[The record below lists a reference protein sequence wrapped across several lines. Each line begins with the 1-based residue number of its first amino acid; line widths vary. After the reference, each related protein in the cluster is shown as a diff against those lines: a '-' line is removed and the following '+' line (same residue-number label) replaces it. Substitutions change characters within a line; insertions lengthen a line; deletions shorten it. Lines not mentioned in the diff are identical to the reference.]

1 MRFATDTGGTFTDLI
16 VEDDAG
22 QLHLFKAATVP
33 NEPVRGVLA
42 AFDVAA
48 EAFGISRAD
57 LLAKGSTFIHGTTHA
72 INAIIT
78 KSTARTALLVTQG
91 HPDILVLRE
100 GGRIE
105 PFNHAAAYPDPYIP
119 RALTF
124 EVGGRIMA
132 SGVERTGFDKQGL
145 LNIIQ
150 RLKDEQVEAV
160 SVCLLWSV
168 INPDHENLVGSLLA
182 EHLPG
187 VPVTLSHQLNP
198 SIREYRRAIASS
210 IDASLKPL
218 MNRYLGGLT
227 TELRRAGFTGN
238 ILVLSSQG
246 GMVDADEVKR
256 TPILAIN
263 SGPSMAPIAGGR
275 LAAVESDARDVII
288 YDTGGTTFDVSVVRD
303 GRVPFT
309 QETWMGRPHQSDLT
323 GFPSVDVKSIGAG
336 GGSIAWLDVGG
347 VLHVGPKSA
356 GAVPGPACY
365 AAGGNYA
372 TVTDAALILGYID
385 PRFFLG
391 GRMALDRAR
400 SEEVIMRDVANPMKV
415 SLEAAASAI
424 LDVWTENMVQ
434 AIADITVNQGINPE
448 AAVLVAGGG
457 AGGLNA
463 VAISQRMQCISVIVP
478 EVGAALSA
486 AGAIAS
492 DIARDFRQIFFTTT
506 ENFDAAGAVATIESL
521 RAKAHSFINNA
532 KLDSLDVNIEFT
544 IEARYPH
551 QVWEIDVIIDPETL
565 GRDGIQAL
573 IEEKFHVAHERLFAF
588 SDPGSPVE
596 VIAWRVVIRGQAS
609 KSIQLRLAEVKDS
622 SFKPHTRAVY
632 FSRIGWTDSQVWR
645 FDAIEPGRW
654 FTGPAIVESPFTAIV
669 IDPGTEFERTAS
681 GNLIARKSAAKT
693 PAMQTKEELVYDR

>member
-22 QLHLFKAATVP
+22 QLHLFKASTVP

-48 EAFGISRAD
+48 EAFGLSRTD

-72 INAIIT
+72 VNAIIT

-105 PFNHAAAYPDPYIP
+105 PFNHTAPYPDPYIP

-132 SGVERTGFDKQGL
+132 SGAERTPLDKEGVL
-145 LNIIQ
+145 AIIQ
-150 RLKDEQVEAV
+150 QLKDKQVEAV

-168 INPDHENLVGSLLA
+168 INPAHEDRVGSLLA

-187 VPVTLSHQLNP
+187 VPVTLSYQLNP

-227 TELRRAGFTGN
+227 TELRKAGFGGN

-275 LAAVESDARDVII
+275 LANAESDARDVII
-288 YDTGGTTFDVSVVRD
+288 FDTGGTTFDVSVVRD

-323 GFPSVDVKSIGAG
+323 GFPSVDVKSIGSG
-336 GGSIAWLDVGG
+336 GGSIAWLDDGG

-365 AAGGNYA
+365 GAGGDFA

-391 GRMALDRAR
+391 GRMGLDWSR
-400 SEEVIMRDVANPMKV
+400 SEAVILRDVAKPMNV
-415 SLEAAASAI
+415 SLEAAASAM
-424 LDVWTENMVQ
+424 LEVWTENMVQ

-448 AAVLVAGGG
+448 TAVLVAGGG

-463 VAISQRMQCISVIVP
+463 VAISQRMQCTSVIVP

-506 ENFDAAGAVATIESL
+506 ETFDATGALATIASL
-521 RAKAHSFINNA
+521 RAKAQSFIQGA
-532 KLDSLDVNIEFT
+532 GLAAGDVNIEFT
-544 IEARYPH
+544 LEARYPH
-551 QVWEIDVIIDPETL
+551 QVWEIDVVIDPATL
-565 GRDGIQAL
+565 AAPSAPQQ
-573 IEEKFHVAHERLFAF
+573 IEEKFHLAHDRLFAF

-596 VIAWRVVIRGQAS
+596 IIAWRVVIRGQAS
-609 KSIQLRLAEVKDS
+609 KRIQLRLAVAKELG
-622 SFKPHTRAVY
+622 FKPHTRPVY
-632 FSRIGWTDSQVWR
+632 FPRIGWTDAQVWR
-645 FDAIEPGRW
+645 FESLEPGCL
-654 FTGPAIVESPFTAIV
+654 FAGPAIVESPFTAIV
-669 IDPGTEFERTAS
+669 IDPGAEFERTPS
-681 GNLIARKSAAKT
+681 GNLVARKNTLKT
-693 PAMQTKEELVYDR
+693 PVVQTNEELVYDR

>member
-22 QLHLFKAATVP
+22 HLHLFKAPTVP

-48 EAFGISRAD
+48 KFFGLARAD

-72 INAIIT
+72 VNAIIT
-78 KSTARTALLVTQG
+78 KTTARTALLITQG

-124 EVGGRIMA
+124 EVGGRIIA
-132 SGVERTGFDKQGL
+132 SGAERTEFNKQGVL
-145 LNIIQ
+145 DIIQ
-150 RLKDEQVEAV
+150 KLKENRVEAV

-168 INPDHENLVGSLLA
+168 INPDHENRVGSLLA

-227 TELRRAGFTGN
+227 TELRKAGFSGN

-275 LAAVESDARDVII
+275 LAASESDARDVII

-309 QETWMGRPHQSDLT
+309 QETWMGRPHQSDMT

-336 GGSIAWLDVGG
+336 GGSIAWLDDGG
-347 VLHVGPKSA
+347 VLHVGPQSA

-365 AAGGNYA
+365 GAGGNYA

-391 GRMALDRAR
+391 GSMELDRSR
-400 SEEVIMRDVANPMKV
+400 SEEVIMRDVAIPMNV
-415 SLEAAASAI
+415 SLEAGAAAI
-424 LDVWTENMVQ
+424 LEVWTENMVQ

-448 AAVLVAGGG
+448 TAVLVAGGG

-463 VAISQRMQCISVIVP
+463 VAIAQRMQCISVIVP

-492 DIARDFRQIFFTTT
+492 DIARDYRQIFFTTT
-506 ENFDAAGAVATIESL
+506 ENFDVAGAIETIESL
-521 RAKAHSFINNA
+521 HAKAQIFINGA
-532 KLDSLDVNIEFT
+532 KLDPREVNIEFT

-551 QVWEIDVIIDPETL
+551 QVWEIEVVINPATL
-565 GRDGIQAL
+565 KLDNVQLL

-588 SDPGSPVE
+588 SDPGSAVE
-596 VIAWRVVIRGQAS
+596 IIAWRVVIRGQAS
-609 KSIQLRLAEVKDS
+609 RNIQLRLAASKDS
-622 SFKPHTRAVY
+622 NFTPHTRDVY
-632 FSRIGWTDSQVWR
+632 FPRIGWTQTQVWR
-645 FDAIEPGRW
+645 FDSLEPGRYLR
-654 FTGPAIVESPFTAIV
+654 GPAIVESPFTAIV
-669 IDPGTEFERTAS
+669 IEPGTEFERTVC
-681 GNLIARKSAAKT
+681 GNLLARKVLVNVT
-693 PAMQTKEELVYDR
+693 GEQTKERLVNER